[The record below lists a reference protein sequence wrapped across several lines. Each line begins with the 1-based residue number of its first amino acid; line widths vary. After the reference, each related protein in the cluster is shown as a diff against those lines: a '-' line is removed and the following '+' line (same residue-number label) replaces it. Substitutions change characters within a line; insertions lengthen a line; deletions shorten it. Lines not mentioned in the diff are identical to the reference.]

1 MESVVS
7 HFRKYSMSMHL
18 VTTSVTS
25 VQGQKMDAE
34 KPTSQDSIRKD
45 RGNLTVAPRP
55 PTSHLRDFSVATVN
69 WENSLRSLSMS
80 LTFWL
85 WSGNVLEVYIKKTME
100 GWWMS
105 WDVDTGRCNFM
116 ALCSILEHCV
126 DGIYADFLLHNGTS
140 FKPCLMV
147 HQSKIFW
154 CIKVAVVVSCRTL
167 FALWKDAIPMPYSLR
182 KTLNKVISNHS

>member
-18 VTTSVTS
+18 VTTSVTL

-34 KPTSQDSIRKD
+34 KNDIPGLDQRGQRQLDCRSEAPNFSPAWFFSGNSQLRKLSTSR
-45 RGNLTVAPRP
+45 
-55 PTSHLRDFSVATVN
+55 
-69 WENSLRSLSMS
+69 SMS

-85 WSGNVLEVYIKKTME
+85 WSGNVLEVYIKNY
-100 GWWMS
+100 
-105 WDVDTGRCNFM
+105 GRLMNVVGCWYRKMQFM

-154 CIKVAVVVSCRTL
+154 YLKVAVVVSCRTL